1 VTSANSR
8 LRATALV
15 ILLGLFA
22 GLLCFYTAHNS
33 YPFFYH
39 TDEPGKVRQVIDG
52 TRNFHHPL
60 LLISATDLATRAL
73 HIERTDQNVVV
84 VGRWVSAVCA
94 ALAMAGVAVLVARRA
109 GLVAGV
115 TAEVL
120 AGLHPVIFQSAH
132 VMKED
137 CALLFGIVWAFC
149 ALDSFC
155 ARERISA
162 LVLTSIGCGVAV
174 SGKYIGVLM
183 LITAAVVVA
192 IQSQGDRCSHGP
204 VARHGVD
211 APQGR
216 GYSALTTLVMRLLVL
231 VAAAVITFA
240 ILNFQALLRPS
251 FAFVAA
257 GTEFDHMRHLGK
269 AHLLQTNYLPKLVR
283 RAGIPTLIAVAVCV
297 WMLIVRRRRATTE
310 WTMLGFS
317 AAWLLLLSFTPLS
330 KDRYL
335 LPVLTLFFALAIIGL
350 RWFLEWIGERAPRL
364 PQLSIL
370 LLCCAGLAAV
380 YLPKTFALQR
390 EFATDSRKQM
400 IGWIRQN
407 LPADAVIAHESRI
420 WPPPGATGVDGD
432 FFIPQRRIE
441 AQQFASEFQ
450 NIENLRALGA
460 THVVVLGKFYRDLLE
475 GAEVVPVRAEPQF
488 YRALDDRA
496 KLVWRVERGQ
506 DLYTHPELS
515 VYELR

>member
-1 VTSANSR
+1 MIQRIPPALLLFSA
-8 LRATALV
+8 LC
-15 ILLGLFA
+15 A
-22 GLLCFYTAHNS
+22 GLLWFYTAHNS

-39 TDEPGKVRQVIDG
+39 TDEPAKVRQVIDS

-60 LLISATDLATRAL
+60 LLISATDLVARAL
-73 HIERTDQNVVV
+73 HVKRTDQNVVV

-94 ALAMAGVAVLVARRA
+94 ALAMAGVALLVARRA
-109 GLVAGV
+109 GLIGGIAAGLVAG
-115 TAEVL
+115 L
-120 AGLHPVIFQSAH
+120 QPVIFESAH
-132 VMKED
+132 EMKED
-137 CALLFGIVWAFC
+137 CALLLGIVLAFC
-149 ALDSFC
+149 ALDTLC
-155 ARERISA
+155 ARQRRGTLIA
-162 LVLTSIGCGVAV
+162 CGIACGVAV
-174 SGKYIGVLM
+174 SAKYIGA
-183 LITAAVVVA
+183 LILLTAAVAVA
-192 IQSQGDRCSHGP
+192 IQPQGFCSHGP
-204 VARHGVD
+204 TASQGVD

-216 GYSALTTLVMRLLVL
+216 GYSALPQLVTRLLVL
-231 VAAAVITFA
+231 FAATVITFA
-240 ILNFQALLRPS
+240 LINFQALLQPGS
-251 FAFVAA
+251 AFAAA
-257 GTEFDHMRHLGK
+257 GSEFEHMRYLGQ

-297 WMLIVRRRRATTE
+297 WMLIVRRRRAPTE

-350 RWFLEWIGERAPRL
+350 RWFLEWIAGRARRL

-370 LLCCAGLAAV
+370 LTCCAGLVAV

-400 IGWIRQN
+400 IAWIRQN

-420 WPPPGATGVDGD
+420 WPPRGATGVNGD
-432 FFIPQRRIE
+432 FVIPQRRVE
-441 AQQFASEFQ
+441 AQRFASEFQ

-475 GAEVVPVRAEPQF
+475 GAEVVPVRAEPEF
-488 YRALDDRA
+488 YRALDQHG
-496 KLVWRVERGQ
+496 KLVWHIERRQ
-506 DLYTHPELS
+506 NLYIHPGLS
-515 VYELR
+515 VYGLP